1 MRSVLCF
8 FMVFLLS
15 PSLLIGRI
23 LKVGV
28 SHSYANIPAAASI
41 AIPGDSI
48 ICYDPVIQGGMF
60 IANLQGNADQWIF
73 ILAAANTNVIIRG
86 GSNSIQF
93 SDAAYVHMEGF
104 TVEGQT
110 GNGLNIDDAGSFN
123 TPTHHIRIVR
133 CTIRDINATGNNDL
147 LKLSGMDDFEI
158 LECVFINGANGG
170 SGIDMVG
177 CHRGRIIGNS
187 FENMGSNSIQAKGGT
202 SEIEIIRNTFKNGG
216 ARAMNLG
223 GSTGLAFFRPQNATA
238 EAERIKVIANVIEGS
253 EAAIAFVGC
262 RNIHVSN
269 NTIVRPRKWILRI
282 LQETVDPTRFLPC
295 GDNSFFNNLVI
306 IDQNVSVEANI
317 GPNTAPETFSFT
329 HNLWWKTSN
338 TNWTGPSLPGIVN
351 NNIIAD
357 PMILQNSTY
366 LISGSSPAISRGL
379 TYSNTVLDIENH
391 PFNDPPSIGA
401 YEGRKVISTETSI
414 SPKMIKYYPNPTSH
428 LLHVQFDGEAQ
439 RMLWL
444 HDMNGKMI
452 LQSNSQAT
460 HNDIDISSVISGTYV
475 LKIIYEDGTWVSK
488 QVVVTH

>member
-1 MRSVLCF
+1 
-8 FMVFLLS
+8 MVFLLS
-15 PSLLIGRI
+15 STLLYGRI

-202 SEIEIIRNTFKNGG
+202 SEIEILRNTFKNGG

-223 GSTGLAFFRPQNATA
+223 GSTGLAFFRPQNATT
-238 EAERIKVIANVIEGS
+238 EADRIKVIANVIEGS

-295 GDNSFFNNLVI
+295 GENSFFNNLVI
-306 IDQNVSVEANI
+306 IDQNVTVEANI
-317 GPNTAPETFSFT
+317 GPNTAPETFLFD
-329 HNLWWKTSN
+329 HNLWWKIGN
-338 TNWTGPSLPGIVN
+338 TNWIGPNLPGTVK

-357 PMILQNSTY
+357 PMIMQNSTY
-366 LISGSSPAISRGL
+366 MIPSSSPAIARGL
-379 TYSNTVLDIENH
+379 SYTNTVLDIENH
-391 PFNDPPSIGA
+391 PFNDPPSVGA
-401 YEGRKVISTETSI
+401 YEGRKVISTAASI
-414 SPKMIKYYPNPTSH
+414 SHQMIKYYPNPTSH
-428 LLHVQFDGEAQ
+428 LLQLQFDSDAP

-444 HDMNGKMI
+444 YDKNGKII
-452 LQSNSQAT
+452 LQSNTQAT